1 MQSASED
8 VSGAFLLLPEETA
21 GNDAMFQ
28 QLPNASG
35 NKRHNR
41 KRFGKFTKNLR
52 LFLVKIP
59 LEIHMGGGIRIENGA
74 EFSSK
79 QPLSNKKNKEREG
92 KS

>member
-8 VSGAFLLLPEETA
+8 VSGAFFLLPEETA
-21 GNDAMFQ
+21 GNDAIFQ
-28 QLPNASG
+28 QLPNNSG

-52 LFLVKIP
+52 LFSVQIP
-59 LEIHMGGGIRIENGA
+59 LEIHMGGIRIENGA

>member
-21 GNDAMFQ
+21 GIYARFQ

-52 LFLVKIP
+52 LFSVKIP
-59 LEIHMGGGIRIENGA
+59 LEIHMGGGD
-74 EFSSK
+74 
-79 QPLSNKKNKEREG
+79 
-92 KS
+92 